1 MTSFPSKCSTLS
13 GIGARGQPSSHC
25 DSSLKG
31 KDARD
36 VIHVKATPFLL
47 FEVVLVLVGTSDVV
61 ELQVEG
67 DLSDDEEGASERARG
82 GPQREIGRNLCFDSR
97 QVSFRYLTKRALW
110 TSCEQSQSTVNRL
123 ALSKS
128 RADPQPHLPSLAT
141 NMSADTQTPPVA
153 TTAVPLKAKA
163 PAAEKPVE
171 DKALSNDVCVSRIF
185 RTALSRSSDGRWC

>member
-110 TSCEQSQSTVNRL
+110 TSCEQSQSGQSHRNVGAQRRWSFGKN
-123 ALSKS
+123 
-128 RADPQPHLPSLAT
+128 
-141 NMSADTQTPPVA
+141 V
-153 TTAVPLKAKA
+153 
-163 PAAEKPVE
+163 
-171 DKALSNDVCVSRIF
+171 
-185 RTALSRSSDGRWC
+185 SSDRQSTCSLKKSS